1 MSSVAVTDLAVLSS
15 PWSLGPLRLRN
26 RVVMGS
32 MHTGLEVLDDG
43 GAAMAAFYRERAAG
57 GVGCIVTGGIAVSDE
72 ARGGPDFAVFGVGG
86 ADERFRVA
94 VDAVHDE
101 GGAVLAQL
109 FHAGR
114 YALAN
119 GMVDRHGRPQRVVA
133 PSALPW
139 AAARGVQPVALTDA
153 EVRSTIDD
161 FAAAARSAAAIGFD
175 GVEIMASEGYLVNQF
190 QSPLTNLRDDE
201 WGGDAE
207 RRRRFAVEVVRA
219 VRAAVPDLA
228 VTIRLSGAD
237 LMPGSTTDDEV
248 DALVHD
254 LLPLGLDAV
263 SVGIGWHESRTPTV
277 QASVPHGA
285 WLAHA
290 ERIARVVR
298 ASAHPEV
305 QVIAS
310 NRMTD
315 LRDGETVLRDRQV
328 DAVALARPL
337 LADPDIVR
345 RSLDGRFDLVNTCIG
360 CNQACLDRSIVG
372 QPVSCLVNPRAGREL
387 ALPLRPTTDPKRV
400 DVVGG
405 GPAGLAAAVDAARR
419 GHEVTLWEASD
430 TLGGQFAL
438 AAVVPGKEDY
448 AATVRAARAELEDRG
463 ATVHLGRTATAADLL
478 DSDAVVLAPGV
489 VPRRIAVPGAELP
502 HVVTY
507 EDALR
512 DGVPPG
518 TVAVIG
524 GGGIGVDTAAFL
536 VESPDE
542 SVRAAEFA
550 ARWGVTVADDLVGD
564 LAQRQPAA
572 GRTLR
577 PGSDVTVLRRSGKF
591 GQGIGITSRWVA
603 VGRLRDAGVRMIGGV
618 QEYLRIEPGTLWIRD
633 EDGRET
639 AVPADHVVV
648 CAGQERSP
656 VVEGGPDAPG
666 GAERPGAAVAGAGL
680 AAGLAAAGVPYA
692 VVGGARD
699 ARSVDAV
706 RATSEA
712 IDAVRVL
719 AP

>member
-1 MSSVAVTDLAVLSS
+1 MSSVAVPDLAVLSS
-15 PWSLGPLRLRN
+15 SWNLGPLHLRN

-57 GVGCIVTGGIAVSDE
+57 GVGCIVTGGIAISDE
-72 ARGGPDFAVFGVGG
+72 ARGGPDFAVFGSGG
-86 ADERFRVA
+86 ADDRFRVA
-94 VDAVHDE
+94 VAAVHDE

-119 GMVDRHGRPQRVVA
+119 GLVDRYGRPQRVVA

-139 AAARGVQPVALTDA
+139 AAARGVQPIALTDA
-153 EVRSTIDD
+153 EVRRTIDD

-190 QSPLTNLRDDE
+190 QSPLTNLRDDD

-207 RRRRFAVEVVRA
+207 RRRRFAIEVVRA
-219 VRAAVPDLA
+219 VRTAVPDLA

-237 LMPGSTTDDEV
+237 LMPGSTTDAEV

-254 LLPLGLDAV
+254 LLPLGLDGI

-277 QASVPHGA
+277 QAAVPHGA
-285 WLAHA
+285 WLAYA
-290 ERIARVVR
+290 ERVAGVVR
-298 ASAHPEV
+298 ESAHPEV

-315 LRDGETVLRDRQV
+315 LRDGEAVLRGGQV
-328 DAVALARPL
+328 DAVALARPF

-360 CNQACLDRSIVG
+360 CNQACLDHSIVG
-372 QPVSCLVNPRAGREL
+372 RPVSCLVNPRAGREL
-387 ALPLRPTTDPKRV
+387 TMPLRPTVEPKRV

-419 GHEVTLWEASD
+419 GHAVTLWEATD
-430 TLGGQFAL
+430 ALGGQFAL
-438 AAVVPGKEDY
+438 AAAIPGKEDY
-448 AATVRAARAELEDRG
+448 AATVRAARAELDDRG
-463 ATVHLGRTATAADLL
+463 ATVHTGRAATVADLL
-478 DSDAVVLAPGV
+478 DSDAVVLAAGV
-489 VPRRIAVPGAELP
+489 VPRVLDVPGAELP
-502 HVVTY
+502 HVVSY

-518 TVAVIG
+518 TVAVVG

-542 SVRAAEFA
+542 AVRAAEFA
-550 ARWGVTVADDLVGD
+550 ARWDVTVADDLVGD
-564 LAQRQPAA
+564 VPQRLPAVA
-572 GRTLR
+572 RTLR
-577 PGSDVTVLRRSGKF
+577 PGADVTVLRRSGKF

-603 VGRLRDAGVRMIGGV
+603 VGRLRDAGVRMVGGV

-648 CAGQERSP
+648 CAGQERAP
-656 VVEGGPDAPG
+656 AVEGDEAEDASG
-666 GAERPGAAVAGAGL
+666 VAVAGGGL
-680 AAGLAAAGVPYA
+680 APGLAAAGVPYA

-712 IDAVRVL
+712 IEAVRAL

>member
-1 MSSVAVTDLAVLSS
+1 MSSVAVPDLAVLSS
-15 PWSLGPLRLRN
+15 SWDLGPLHLRN

-57 GVGCIVTGGIAVSDE
+57 GVGCIVTGGIAISDE
-72 ARGGPDFAVFGVGG
+72 ARGGPDFAVFGTGG

-94 VDAVHDE
+94 VAAVHDE

-119 GMVDRHGRPQRVVA
+119 GLVDRYGRPQRVVA

-153 EVRSTIDD
+153 EVRRTIDD

-190 QSPLTNLRDDE
+190 QSPLTNLRDDD

-207 RRRRFAVEVVRA
+207 RRRRFAIEVVRA
-219 VRAAVPDLA
+219 VRTAVPDLA

-237 LMPGSTTDDEV
+237 LMPGSTTDAEV

-254 LLPLGLDAV
+254 LLPLGLDGI

-277 QASVPHGA
+277 QAAVPHGA
-285 WLAHA
+285 WLAYA
-290 ERIARVVR
+290 ERVAGVVR
-298 ASAHPEV
+298 ESAHPEV

-315 LRDGETVLRDRQV
+315 LRDGEAVLRGGQV
-328 DAVALARPL
+328 DAVALARPF

-360 CNQACLDRSIVG
+360 CNQACLDHSIVG
-372 QPVSCLVNPRAGREL
+372 RPVSCLVNPRAGREL
-387 ALPLRPTTDPKRV
+387 TMPLRPTVEPKRV

-419 GHEVTLWEASD
+419 GHAVTLWEATD
-430 TLGGQFAL
+430 ALGGQFAL
-438 AAVVPGKEDY
+438 AAAIPGKEDY
-448 AATVRAARAELEDRG
+448 AATVRAARAELDDRG
-463 ATVHLGRTATAADLL
+463 ATVHTGRAATVADLL
-478 DSDAVVLAPGV
+478 DSDAVVLAAGV
-489 VPRRIAVPGAELP
+489 VPRVLDVPGAELP
-502 HVVTY
+502 HVVSY

-518 TVAVIG
+518 TVAVVG

-542 SVRAAEFA
+542 AVRAAEFA
-550 ARWGVTVADDLVGD
+550 ARWDVTVADDVVGD
-564 LAQRQPAA
+564 VPQRLPAVA
-572 GRTLR
+572 RTLR
-577 PGSDVTVLRRSGKF
+577 PGADVTVLRRSGKF

-603 VGRLRDAGVRMIGGV
+603 VGRLRDAGVRMVGGV

-648 CAGQERSP
+648 CAGQERAP
-656 VVEGGPDAPG
+656 AVEGDEAEDASG
-666 GAERPGAAVAGAGL
+666 VAVAGGGL
-680 AAGLAAAGVPYA
+680 APGLAAAGVPYA

-712 IDAVRVL
+712 IEAVRAL

>member
-1 MSSVAVTDLAVLSS
+1 MSNVAVPDLAVVSS
-15 PWSLGPLRLRN
+15 PWTLGPLTLSN

-32 MHTGLEVLDDG
+32 MHTGLEVQDDG
-43 GAAMAAFYRERAAG
+43 GAGMAAFYRERAEG
-57 GVGCIVTGGIAVSDE
+57 GAALIVTGGIAVSDE

-94 VDAVHDE
+94 VEAVHDA

-114 YALAN
+114 YALVH
-119 GMVDRHGRPQRVVA
+119 GLVDRHGRPQRAVA

-139 AAARGVQPVALTDA
+139 SAARGVVPEELTAA
-153 EVRSTIDD
+153 EVERTVED
-161 FAAAARSAAAIGFD
+161 FAAAARSARDIGFD
-175 GVEIMASEGYLVNQF
+175 GVEIMASEGYLINQF
-190 QSPLTNLRDDE
+190 QSPLTNLRDDD
-201 WGGDAE
+201 WGGSPE
-207 RRRRFAVEVVRA
+207 RRRRFAVSVVRA

-248 DALVHD
+248 EALVRE
-254 LLPLGLDAV
+254 LLPLGLDGI

-277 QASVPHGA
+277 QAAVPHGA
-285 WLAHA
+285 WLVYA
-290 ERIARVVR
+290 ERVARVVR
-298 ASAHPEV
+298 GSDHPDV
-305 QVIAS
+305 RVIAS

-315 LRDGETVLRDRQV
+315 LRDGEVVLADGLV
-328 DAVALARPL
+328 DAVALARPF
-337 LADPDIVR
+337 LADPAIVD
-345 RSLDGRFDLVNTCIG
+345 RSLAGEFAIVNTCIG

-372 QPVSCLVNPRAGREL
+372 APVSCLVNPRAGREL
-387 ALPLRPTTDPKRV
+387 AFPLRPTDAPKRV

-419 GHEVTLWEASD
+419 GHRVTLWEASER
-430 TLGGQFAL
+430 LGGQFDLVAL
-438 AAVVPGKEDY
+438 VPGKEDY
-448 AATVRAARAELEDRG
+448 AATVRAAHAELDARG
-463 ATVHLGRTATAADLL
+463 ATVHLGRAATAADLE

-489 VPRRIAVPGAELP
+489 VPRAVDVPGAELP
-502 HVVTY
+502 HVVPY
-507 EDALR
+507 ERALR
-512 DGVPPG
+512 DGVPAG
-518 TVAVIG
+518 TVAIIG
-524 GGGIGVDTAAFL
+524 GGGIGIDTAAFL

-542 SVRAAEFA
+542 RVRADEFGR
-550 ARWGVTVADDLVGD
+550 RWDVDVSTAVVGD
-564 LAQRQPAA
+564 VPQRLPAV

-591 GQGIGITSRWVA
+591 GTGIGITSRWVA
-603 VGRLRDAGVRMIGGV
+603 IGRLRDAGVRMLGGV
-618 QEYLRIEPGTLWIRD
+618 QEYLRIEPGTLWVRD
-633 EDGRET
+633 EHGEEL

-648 CAGQERSP
+648 CAGQERATGD
-656 VVEGGPDAPG
+656 VGTGHGEAT
-666 GAERPGAAVAGAGL
+666 AGL
-680 AAGLAAAGVPYA
+680 EPGLQAAGVPYA

-712 IDAVRVL
+712 LEAVRRL

>member
-1 MSSVAVTDLAVLSS
+1 MSTVAQPDLAVLSS
-15 PWSLGPLRLRN
+15 PWTLGPLHLSN

-32 MHTGLEVLDDG
+32 MHTGLEVRDDG

-57 GVGCIVTGGIAVSDE
+57 GVACIVTGGIAVSDE
-72 ARGGPDFAVFGVGG
+72 ARGGPDFAVFGADG

-101 GGAVLAQL
+101 GGTVLAQL

-114 YALAN
+114 YALVQ
-119 GMVDRHGRPQRVVA
+119 GVTDRHGRPQRAVA

-139 AAARGVQPVALTDA
+139 AAARGVVPEELTGD
-153 EVRSTIDD
+153 EVRSTIED
-161 FAAAARSAAAIGFD
+161 FAAAARSARDIGFD

-190 QSPLTNLRDDE
+190 QSPLTNHREDE
-201 WGGDAE
+201 WGGTPE

-248 DALVHD
+248 DALVRD
-254 LLPLGLDAV
+254 LLPLGLDGV

-285 WLAHA
+285 WVSYA

-298 ASAHPEV
+298 TSDHPDV
-305 QVIAS
+305 RVIAS

-315 LRDGETVLRDRQV
+315 LRDGETVLRDGLV
-328 DAVALARPL
+328 DAVALARPF
-337 LADPDIVR
+337 LADPDIVA
-345 RSLDGRFDLVNTCIG
+345 RSLGGRFDLVNTCIG

-372 QPVSCLVNPRAGREL
+372 APVSCLVNPRAAREL
-387 ALPLRPTTDPKRV
+387 AFPARPTRRALRV

-419 GHEVTLWEASD
+419 GHTVTLWEADAS
-430 TLGGQFAL
+430 LGGQFAL
-438 AAVVPGKEDY
+438 AAAIPGKEDY
-448 AATVRAARAELEDRG
+448 AATVRAAVAELADRG
-463 ATVHLGRTATAADLL
+463 ATVHLGRRAAVADLAG
-478 DSDAVVLAPGV
+478 SDAVLLALGV
-489 VPRRIAVPGAELP
+489 VPRPLDVPGADLP
-502 HVVTY
+502 HVVSY
-507 EDALR
+507 EQALR
-512 DGVPPG
+512 EGVPAG
-518 TVAVIG
+518 TVAIVG

-542 SVRAAEFA
+542 VVRAAEFA
-550 ARWGVTVADDLVGD
+550 ERWDVDVARDVLGD
-564 LAQRQPAA
+564 VPQRLPAA
-572 GRTLR
+572 DRVTR
-577 PGSDVTVLRRSGKF
+577 PGPEVTVLRRAGKI

-603 VGRLRDAGVRMIGGV
+603 VGRLRDAGVHLVAGV
-618 QEYLRIEPGTLWIRD
+618 RAYLRIEPGTLWILD
-633 EDGRET
+633 EAGVER

-648 CAGQERSP
+648 CAGQERAP
-656 VVEGGPDAPG
+656 GAEETGPDG
-666 GAERPGAAVAGAGL
+666 LVAGL
-680 AAGLAAAGVPYA
+680 RAAGVPVA

-699 ARSVDAV
+699 ASGVDAV

-712 IDAVRVL
+712 LEAVRRL